1 MRHSVPTNEGKK
13 YRPIQF
19 YTGMS
24 IAPEEWDS
32 EAGRACTRHNKE
44 KGQRACIDHLYIN
57 STLERLYD
65 RCRLLTEEI
74 RGKEFDGVREA
85 LEFLRVVAET
95 TGDME
100 LTEILNKEEAKLNQQ
115 PNSTPTETPAP
126 SRSH

>member
-19 YTGMS
+19 HTGMS

-44 KGQRACIDHLYIN
+44 KGQRACINHLYIN

-65 RCRLLTEEI
+65 RCWLLTEEI
-74 RGKEFDGVREA
+74 QGKEFDGVRVT
-85 LEFLRVVAET
+85 LEFL
-95 TGDME
+95 
-100 LTEILNKEEAKLNQQ
+100 
-115 PNSTPTETPAP
+115 
-126 SRSH
+126 